1 MGLVLNKFHFL
12 LEQLEWKEVG
22 EVGKIHLWEFWFLK
36 KKSHFF
42 PRFEPF
48 GSSSCPSWDPIFPS
62 SSGFPAFP
70 RFLLSTKKSELS
82 GKNWSTTVPKKN
94 PKKSQ
99 KSQGLGDP
107 REKTDWE
114 IHGKIHVVCFPWN
127 HQKSTLFS
135 SWNSIF
141 LGFFLVGLPP
151 PELKSKIQC
160 E

>member
-1 MGLVLNKFHFL
+1 MGLVLIKFHFL

-22 EVGKIHLWEFWFLK
+22 EVGKIHSWEFWFLK

-107 REKTDWE
+107 REKPTGRSME
-114 IHGKIHVVCFPWN
+114 KF
-127 HQKSTLFS
+127 TLCV
-135 SWNSIF
+135 F
-141 LGFFLVGLPP
+141 LGMIRNPHFFLLGIPFFWVFFWLVCP
-151 PELKSKIQC
+151 LLN
-160 E
+160 